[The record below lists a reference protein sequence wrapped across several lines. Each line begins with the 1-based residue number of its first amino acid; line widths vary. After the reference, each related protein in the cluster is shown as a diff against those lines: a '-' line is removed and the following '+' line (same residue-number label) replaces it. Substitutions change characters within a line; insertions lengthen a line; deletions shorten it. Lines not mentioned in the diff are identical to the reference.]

1 MTDVTPP
8 PAPQS
13 PAVPAAASTEI
24 APVERKSSGVGIAS
38 LLIAILAVLGDI
50 AIFIFAFISVAALIA
65 NFDVTTFDFGG
76 LLAGLGAAAL
86 IGVIAFFGGIVLAL
100 LALLLGIIA
109 IAKNRGRVA
118 GVFGVIFSVLVL
130 LTHGSIAAAIA
141 GSGDALSGVLPS

>member
-1 MTDVTPP
+1 
-8 PAPQS
+8 
-13 PAVPAAASTEI
+13 
-24 APVERKSSGVGIAS
+24 VGIAS
-38 LLIAILAVLGDI
+38 LLIAILAVLADI
-50 AIFIFAFISVAALIA
+50 AIFIFAFISIAALIA
-65 NFDVTTFDFGG
+65 NFDVATFDFGA
-76 LLAGLGAAAL
+76 LLAGLGAAAI

-130 LTHGSIAAAIA
+130 ITHGSVAAAIA